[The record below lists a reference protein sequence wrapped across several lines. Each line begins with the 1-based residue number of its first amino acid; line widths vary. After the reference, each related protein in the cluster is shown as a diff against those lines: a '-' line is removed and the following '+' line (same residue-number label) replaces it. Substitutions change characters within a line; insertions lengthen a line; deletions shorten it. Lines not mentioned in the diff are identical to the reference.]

1 MRVHRENRCNL
12 RVSVKF
18 WDRHGSKKNCEQW
31 NLASKTLSLPFSASH
46 FHVVTLSDTAILL
59 FQPIHTLSGT
69 LCQMSPDCL
78 SFSECTL
85 CLVNQCGEGIQKMG
99 HHLELVRK
107 AGHWAPPRSTEFKI
121 PGLRFDRRCSRNLS
135 QYLPFHLPDPDFHVP
150 VLAFLGTCFQS
161 DDRSL
166 ACCTEVSSF
175 HED

>member
-69 LCQMSPDCL
+69 LCQMSPDCP